1 MITLTRLNDT
11 KLTINPFLIE
21 TIEETPQTVIVLLS
35 GKKFIVKESVKEIK
49 NCFIDFLSESVKSG
63 IEKSR
68 EK

>member
-1 MITLTRLNDT
+1 MITLTRLNET

-35 GKKFIVKESVKEIK
+35 GKKFIVKESTNDIR
-49 NCFIDFLSESVKSG
+49 NSFIDFLSESVKSG